1 MVEDRDHEAARVR
14 AFYNHLRATL
24 ELKGSEVSTITVAHV
39 LPDAP
44 HFLSSLNYIAPIRVL
59 LPKPK
64 SAESKAGAKTLQDP
78 AVVGFPQVPLSR
90 EEISQYSFLRQ
101 LVLGYVPAGESFIL
115 NDIGGY
121 FAVNVENLKNEFGER
136 FLGVLEGTENG
147 VLEYEKIYRTA
158 DTPPTCSLVTVAR
171 STLKLPE
178 DYLVGAGIVF
188 SIESVLREHGQI
200 LQSRTASVIGFGRV
214 GRAVAE
220 SLRGRGLS
228 TIVYDID
235 PIARAE
241 AAVRGYPVAA
251 HILDAVSHSS
261 LIVSATSARPLTPE
275 VLGEVRSGTAIAS
288 VTSRD
293 SEFSDLKALQARYHH
308 VPLDDDNHIVRL
320 EDVANRDR
328 YIWLINNG
336 DAPNFIHG
344 AILGPALHLISA
356 EKLAALAALVRGEID
371 PAQSTAGQP
380 MQELDRATRRAVATV
395 WNEHFL

>member
-1 MVEDRDHEAARVR
+1 MEDRDHEAARVK

-24 ELKGSEVSTITVAHV
+24 ELKGSEVSSITVAHV

-44 HFLSSLNYIAPIRVL
+44 HFLSSLNFIAPIRVL

-64 SAESKAGAKTLQDP
+64 SAESKAGADTLQDP
-78 AVVGFPQVPLSR
+78 GVTKFLQVPLSR
-90 EEISQYSFLRQ
+90 EETSDHGFIRR
-101 LVLGYVPAGESFIL
+101 LVDEHVPEGESFVL

-121 FAVNVENLKNEFGER
+121 FASSVENLKDDFGER

-147 VLEYEKIYRTA
+147 VLEYEEYYRNF
-158 DTPPTCSLVTVAR
+158 DRPPTCALVTVAR

-261 LIVSATSARPLTPE
+261 LIVSATSKRPLTPE

-293 SEFSDLKALQARYHH
+293 SEIADLAAIDARYHH
-308 VPLDDDNHIVRL
+308 VPLDEESHIVRL

-371 PAQSTAGQP
+371 PSQSTAGQP
-380 MQELDRATRRAVATV
+380 MQELDRGTRRAVAAV